1 MLRLSDLTL
10 GVNESVSSGLFD
22 LWARLEQTWQAM
34 TPASTTTSAK
44 TSLLK
49 EGDLATPAIGR
60 SPARLTGLPGLLQ
73 TEMNALA
80 SASTMTV
87 VALLCWQTRINSF
100 GQSHTF

>member
-49 EGDLATPAIGR
+49 EGDLATTDIGR

-73 TEMNALA
+73 TEMYALA

-87 VALLCWQTRINSF
+87 VAFLCWQMRIDSL
-100 GQSHTF
+100 GQSHSL